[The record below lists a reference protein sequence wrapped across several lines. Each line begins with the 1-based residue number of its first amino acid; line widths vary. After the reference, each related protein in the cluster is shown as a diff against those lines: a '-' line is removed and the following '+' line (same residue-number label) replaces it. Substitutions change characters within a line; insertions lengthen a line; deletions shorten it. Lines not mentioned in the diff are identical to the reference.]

1 MNLQIFIREIKQQPL
16 LKFSALIIGFTI
28 WFFLSKNE
36 LVEINLPLDLI
47 FSKPINT
54 KLLMEDKFIAKVEL
68 PRIKAWQNI
77 FSNFKIFFDVDNLDT
92 GDHNLNSSAALLIS
106 DFPVKVISHNL
117 PEYLKLNI
125 Y

>member
-1 MNLQIFIREIKQQPL
+1 MNLQVFIREIKQQPL

-54 KLLMEDKFIAKVEL
+54 KLLIEDKFIAKVEL

-77 FSNFKIFFDVDNLDT
+77 FSNFKIF
-92 GDHNLNSSAALLIS
+92 
-106 DFPVKVISHNL
+106 
-117 PEYLKLNI
+117 
-125 Y
+125 

>member
-54 KLLMEDKFIAKVEL
+54 KLL
-68 PRIKAWQNI
+68 I
-77 FSNFKIFFDVDNLDT
+77 FYYQI
-92 GDHNLNSSAALLIS
+92 
-106 DFPVKVISHNL
+106 
-117 PEYLKLNI
+117 
-125 Y
+125 

>member
-1 MNLQIFIREIKQQPL
+1 MNLQVFIREIKQQPL

-54 KLLMEDKFIAKVEL
+54 KLLIEDKFIAKVEL

-77 FSNFKIFFDVDNLDT
+77 FSNFKIFFDVDNLET
-92 GDHNLNSSAALLIS
+92 GDHNLNISAALFIS
-106 DFPVKVISHNL
+106 DFPVKVIRHNL

>member
-1 MNLQIFIREIKQQPL
+1 MNIQVFIREIKQQPL

-77 FSNFKIFFDVDNLDT
+77 FSNFKIFFDVDNLET
-92 GDHNLNSSAALLIS
+92 GDHNLNSSAALFIS